1 MQVLLIDNYDS
12 YTFNLFQLIAES
24 GGEPPT
30 VLANDAR
37 ELADLDGVDCIVIS
51 PGPGRPGV
59 ERDLGRVAD
68 ILRDTHLPVLGVCL
82 GHQALAH
89 AAGGHVVSAPSPR
102 HGHLTRVTHCGDAL
116 FAGIPRSF
124 QAVRYHSLCVNEPL
138 PAGLRATAW
147 AEDGVLMALRH
158 TRLPRWGVQFHPE
171 SIASEHGHRL
181 MANFLALAA
190 ANRRGALAV
199 EIDGA
204 RFGEAAEMTA

>member
-12 YTFNLFQLIAES
+12 YTFNLFQLIAAA
-24 GGEPPT
+24 GGEPPA
-30 VLANDAR
+30 VLANDSH
-37 ELADLDGVDCIVIS
+37 ELAALDGVDCIVIS

-89 AAGGHVVSAPSPR
+89 VAGGDVVSAPSPR
-102 HGHLTRVTHCGDAL
+102 HGHLTTVTHRGDAL
-116 FAGIPRSF
+116 FDGIPCSF
-124 QAVRYHSLCVNEPL
+124 QAVRYHSLCVKEPL

-158 TRLPRWGVQFHPE
+158 IGLPRWGVQFHPE

-190 ANRRGALAV
+190 VHRGGRLPAETGADRLA
-199 EIDGA
+199 
-204 RFGEAAEMTA
+204 EAAEVTA